1 MIKILNKKFLFT
13 IVIFSSCNQNIE
25 NKTVNEIPIQSNP
38 TENFETQSTFVF
50 DEIFID
56 ESSLDE
62 WTEFKLLKSDILDLS
77 NSIQEYDSVIK
88 FNQDVLNKL
97 SNSST
102 EIFSSDFELYNEN
115 PEIKGRLKLLNIQI
129 QKTKYNFNRL
139 NKSEALNELNKII
152 IYYNYSANMIVSK
165 ANDTIN

>member
-13 IVIFSSCNQNIE
+13 IVLFSSCNQNIE
-25 NKTVNEIPIQSNP
+25 PVNEIPIQNNP
-38 TENFETQSTFVF
+38 TENLETQSTFVF

-88 FNQDVLNKL
+88 FNQDVLNQL

-139 NKSEALNELNKII
+139 DKSEALNELNKII

>member
-13 IVIFSSCNQNIE
+13 IIIFSSCNQNIE
-25 NKTVNEIPIQSNP
+25 TINEISIQSNP
-38 TENFETQSTFVF
+38 IEKTETQSTFIF
-50 DEIFID
+50 DKKFID
-56 ESSLDE
+56 ESYLDE

-77 NSIQEYDSVIK
+77 NSIQEYDSIIK
-88 FNQDVLNKL
+88 FNQDALYKL

-139 NKSEALNELNKII
+139 DKSEALKELKKII

>member
-25 NKTVNEIPIQSNP
+25 PVNEIQIQSNP
-38 TENFETQSTFVF
+38 TENIETQSTFVF

-77 NSIQEYDSVIK
+77 NSIQGYDSVIK
-88 FNQDVLNKL
+88 FNQDILNKL

>member
-25 NKTVNEIPIQSNP
+25 PVNEIPIQNNP
-38 TENFETQSTFVF
+38 TENLETQSTFVF

-77 NSIQEYDSVIK
+77 NSIQGYDSVIK
-88 FNQDVLNKL
+88 FNQDILNKL

-139 NKSEALNELNKII
+139 DKSEALNELNKII

>member
-25 NKTVNEIPIQSNP
+25 PVNEIPIQNNP
-38 TENFETQSTFVF
+38 TENLETQSTFVF

-77 NSIQEYDSVIK
+77 NSIQGYDSVIK
-88 FNQDVLNKL
+88 FNQDILNKL

>member
-25 NKTVNEIPIQSNP
+25 TVNEIPIQSNP

-88 FNQDVLNKL
+88 FNQDVLNQL

-139 NKSEALNELNKII
+139 DKSEALNELNKII

>member
-25 NKTVNEIPIQSNP
+25 TVNEIPIQSNP

-88 FNQDVLNKL
+88 FNQDVLNQL

-139 NKSEALNELNKII
+139 NKSEALKELNKII

>member
-25 NKTVNEIPIQSNP
+25 LVNEIPIQNNP
-38 TENFETQSTFVF
+38 TENLETQSTFVF

-88 FNQDVLNKL
+88 FNQDVLNQL

-139 NKSEALNELNKII
+139 NKSEALKELNKII

>member
-25 NKTVNEIPIQSNP
+25 PVNEIPTQSNP

-77 NSIQEYDSVIK
+77 NSIQGYDSLIK
-88 FNQDVLNKL
+88 FNQDILNKL

>member
-25 NKTVNEIPIQSNP
+25 PVNEIQIQSNP

-77 NSIQEYDSVIK
+77 NSIQGYDSVIK
-88 FNQDVLNKL
+88 FNEDILNKL

>member
-25 NKTVNEIPIQSNP
+25 TVNEIPIQSNP

-139 NKSEALNELNKII
+139 NKSEALKELNKII

>member
-25 NKTVNEIPIQSNP
+25 PVNEIPIQNNP
-38 TENFETQSTFVF
+38 TENLETQSTFVF

-139 NKSEALNELNKII
+139 DKSEALNELNKII

>member
-25 NKTVNEIPIQSNP
+25 PVNEIPIQNNP
-38 TENFETQSTFVF
+38 TENLETQSTFVF

-88 FNQDVLNKL
+88 FNQDILNKL

>member
-25 NKTVNEIPIQSNP
+25 PVNEIPIQSNP

-88 FNQDVLNKL
+88 FNQDILNKL

-115 PEIKGRLKLLNIQI
+115 PEI
-129 QKTKYNFNRL
+129 
-139 NKSEALNELNKII
+139 
-152 IYYNYSANMIVSK
+152 
-165 ANDTIN
+165 

>member
-25 NKTVNEIPIQSNP
+25 PVNEIPIQNNP
-38 TENFETQSTFVF
+38 TENLETQSTFVF

-88 FNQDVLNKL
+88 FNQDVLNQL
-97 SNSST
+97 SNSSK

-139 NKSEALNELNKII
+139 DKSEALNELNKII

>member
-25 NKTVNEIPIQSNP
+25 PVNEIPIQINP
-38 TENFETQSTFVF
+38 TENLETQSTFVF
-50 DEIFID
+50 DEIFIN

-62 WTEFKLLKSDILDLS
+62 WIEFKLLKSDILNLS

-139 NKSEALNELNKII
+139 NKSEALKELNKII

>member
-25 NKTVNEIPIQSNP
+25 PVNEIPIQNNP
-38 TENFETQSTFVF
+38 TEKLETQSTFVF

-77 NSIQEYDSVIK
+77 NSIQGYDSVIK
-88 FNQDVLNKL
+88 FNQDILNKL

>member
-1 MIKILNKKFLFT
+1 MIKILYKIFLFT

-25 NKTVNEIPIQSNP
+25 TVNEIPIQSNP
-38 TENFETQSTFVF
+38 TENLETQSTFVF

-56 ESSLDE
+56 RSSLDE

-88 FNQDVLNKL
+88 FNQDVLNQL

-139 NKSEALNELNKII
+139 DKSEALNELNKII

>member
-25 NKTVNEIPIQSNP
+25 PVNEIPIQNNP
-38 TENFETQSTFVF
+38 TENLETQSTFVF

-88 FNQDVLNKL
+88 FNQDVLNQL

-139 NKSEALNELNKII
+139 NKSEALKELNKII

>member
-1 MIKILNKKFLFT
+1 M
-13 IVIFSSCNQNIE
+13 
-25 NKTVNEIPIQSNP
+25 
-38 TENFETQSTFVF
+38 F

-139 NKSEALNELNKII
+139 NKSEALKELNKII

>member
-25 NKTVNEIPIQSNP
+25 PVNEIPTQSNP

>member
-25 NKTVNEIPIQSNP
+25 PVNEIPIQNNP
-38 TENFETQSTFVF
+38 TEKLETQSTFVF

-139 NKSEALNELNKII
+139 DKSEALNELNKII

>member
-25 NKTVNEIPIQSNP
+25 LVNEIPIQNNP
-38 TENFETQSTFVF
+38 TENLETQSTFVF

-88 FNQDVLNKL
+88 FNQDVLNQL

-102 EIFSSDFELYNEN
+102 EIFSSDFELYTEN

-139 NKSEALNELNKII
+139 DKSEALNELNKII

>member
-25 NKTVNEIPIQSNP
+25 LVNEIPIQNNP
-38 TENFETQSTFVF
+38 TENLETQSTFVF

-88 FNQDVLNKL
+88 FNQDVLNQL

>member
-25 NKTVNEIPIQSNP
+25 TVNEIPIQSNP

-139 NKSEALNELNKII
+139 NKSEALNELNKIL

>member
-25 NKTVNEIPIQSNP
+25 PVNEIPIQNNP
-38 TENFETQSTFVF
+38 TENLETQSTFVF

-77 NSIQEYDSVIK
+77 NSIQGYDSLIK
-88 FNQDVLNKL
+88 FNQDILNKL

>member
-13 IVIFSSCNQNIE
+13 IVIFSSCTQNIE
-25 NKTVNEIPIQSNP
+25 TINEISIQSNP
-38 TENFETQSTFVF
+38 IVKTETQSTFVF
-50 DEIFID
+50 DKKFID
-56 ESSLDE
+56 ESYLDE

-77 NSIQEYDSVIK
+77 NSIQEYDSIIK
-88 FNQDVLNKL
+88 FNQDALYKL

-139 NKSEALNELNKII
+139 NKSEALKELNKII

>member
-25 NKTVNEIPIQSNP
+25 PVNEIPTQSNP

-77 NSIQEYDSVIK
+77 NSIQGYDSLIK
-88 FNQDVLNKL
+88 FNQDILNKL
-97 SNSST
+97 RNSST

>member
-25 NKTVNEIPIQSNP
+25 TVNEIPIQSNP

>member
-25 NKTVNEIPIQSNP
+25 PVNEIPIQNNP
-38 TENFETQSTFVF
+38 TEKLETQSTFVF

-88 FNQDVLNKL
+88 FNQDVLNQL

-115 PEIKGRLKLLNIQI
+115 
-129 QKTKYNFNRL
+129 QKHIPNFWMYEWYDAFLIDKQLSIWRVAQNQCPFL
-139 NKSEALNELNKII
+139 
-152 IYYNYSANMIVSK
+152 
-165 ANDTIN
+165 

>member
-25 NKTVNEIPIQSNP
+25 PVTEIPIQSNP

-88 FNQDVLNKL
+88 FNQDILNKL

-165 ANDTIN
+165 AKDTIN

>member
-25 NKTVNEIPIQSNP
+25 PVNEIQIQSNP
-38 TENFETQSTFVF
+38 TENIETQSTFVF

-88 FNQDVLNKL
+88 FNQDILNKL

>member
-25 NKTVNEIPIQSNP
+25 PVNEIQIQSNP

-77 NSIQEYDSVIK
+77 KLIRQE
-88 FNQDVLNKL
+88 
-97 SNSST
+97 
-102 EIFSSDFELYNEN
+102 EIIL
-115 PEIKGRLKLLNIQI
+115 
-129 QKTKYNFNRL
+129 
-139 NKSEALNELNKII
+139 
-152 IYYNYSANMIVSK
+152 
-165 ANDTIN
+165 

>member
-25 NKTVNEIPIQSNP
+25 TVNEIPIQSNP

-88 FNQDVLNKL
+88 FNQDILNKL

>member
-25 NKTVNEIPIQSNP
+25 LVNEIPIQNNP
-38 TENFETQSTFVF
+38 TENLETQSTFVF

-88 FNQDVLNKL
+88 FNQDVLNQL

-115 PEIKGRLKLLNIQI
+115 PEVKGRLKLLNIQI

-139 NKSEALNELNKII
+139 DKSEALNELNKII

>member
-25 NKTVNEIPIQSNP
+25 PVNEIQIQSNP

-77 NSIQEYDSVIK
+77 NSIQGYDSVIK
-88 FNQDVLNKL
+88 FNQDILNKL

>member
-25 NKTVNEIPIQSNP
+25 TVNEIPIQSNP
-38 TENFETQSTFVF
+38 TENLETQSTFVF

-62 WTEFKLLKSDILDLS
+62 WTEFKLLKSGILDLS

-88 FNQDVLNKL
+88 FNQDVLNQL

-139 NKSEALNELNKII
+139 NKSEALKELNKII

>member
-25 NKTVNEIPIQSNP
+25 TVNEIPIQSNP
-38 TENFETQSTFVF
+38 TENLETQSTFVF

-88 FNQDVLNKL
+88 FNQDVLNQL

-139 NKSEALNELNKII
+139 NKSEALKELNKII